1 MRPNWFSSA
10 LEKRN
15 FQMLTIDGVFYFIA
29 ATFLD
34 ATIVIPLFL
43 EHISGSPVLVGI
55 ATAIRHLAFVLP
67 QLVIARWCIL
77 RPERFVFRSYLFCRF
92 SLCFV
97 LAALL
102 HDPTSPWVLISFFIA
117 YLMFAFGEGI
127 TQVPWI
133 DLFDRT
139 IAPHNHGRLFGLMQT
154 VGAIGA
160 FVCGLVIQQVLSR
173 PEIYPYPNNFI
184 ILFALAFVFLFVST
198 LSFRYV
204 RDDGRRSRIRTER
217 QEKTTWRKLSHA
229 WRHHRPFRTLIVV
242 QMLTGLHQLAMPFYI
257 LYVQGLSGVGLALI
271 GTLVIAQ
278 IAGNMAGGMLFGTLS
293 SKWGNAATIRVTVL
307 AHIAVPVSVL
317 AAGYTAEGHVQGI
330 VLAAFFL
337 MGLVGGGW
345 IGFTNYLLEI
355 STEETRGRH
364 VAFLNACTAPLAML
378 PVFSGSIL
386 SIFSYQSLFAIVLIL
401 LLAAFWMSLRLP
413 TTIRHRR
420 GSRAAR
426 SDRQTNAAPQ

>member
-1 MRPNWFSSA
+1 
-10 LEKRN
+10 
-15 FQMLTIDGVFYFIA
+15 MLTVDGVFYLIA

-67 QLVIARWCIL
+67 QLVIARCFIQ
-77 RPERFVFRSYLFCRF
+77 RPERFVFRSYMFCRF
-92 SLCFV
+92 SLFFV
-97 LAALL
+97 IAAMLY
-102 HDPTSPWVLISFFIA
+102 DPTSPWVLILFFIA

-127 TQVPWI
+127 TQVPWM

-154 VGAIGA
+154 VGSIGA
-160 FVCGLVIQQVLSR
+160 FACGLVIQQVLSR
-173 PEIYPYPNNFI
+173 PELYPYPLNFL
-184 ILFALAFVFLFVST
+184 ILFSLAFVFLLVST
-198 LSFRYV
+198 LSFLYV
-204 RDDGRRSRIRTER
+204 RDAGRRISSRGER
-217 QEKTTWRKLSHA
+217 PKKTSWRNLPHTWRHNRS
-229 WRHHRPFRTLIVV
+229 FRTLTMV
-242 QMLTGLHQLAMPFYI
+242 QILTGLHQLAMPFYI
-257 LYVQGLSGVGLALI
+257 LYVQGMQGVGLALI

-278 IAGNMAGGMLFGTLS
+278 IVGNMAGGMLFGTLS
-293 SKWGNAATIRVTVL
+293 SKWGNAVSIRASVL
-307 AHIAVPVSVL
+307 AHVVVPLLVL
-317 AAGYTAEGHVQGI
+317 MAGSSTGGHVQGI

-355 STEETRGRH
+355 STEENRGRH
-364 VAFLNACTAPLAML
+364 VAFLNACTAPLAIL

-386 SIFSYQSLFAIVLIL
+386 SILSYQAMFAIVLIL

-413 TTIRHRR
+413 TTIRHHR